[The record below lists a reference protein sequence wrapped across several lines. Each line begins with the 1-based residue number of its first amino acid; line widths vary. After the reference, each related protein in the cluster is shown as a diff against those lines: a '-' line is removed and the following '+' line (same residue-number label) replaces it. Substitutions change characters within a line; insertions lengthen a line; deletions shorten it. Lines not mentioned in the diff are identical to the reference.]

1 VAVGL
6 AAVLFLSFAAR
17 FVFGRL
23 RQRLRPGPIGPFQH
37 PKDGYRFV
45 DFGCGAGADSG
56 AIADL
61 HLTLLPDSSLPRMGR
76 PFLKHFYYSVL
87 PDEGLIFGSIA
98 YVDGIPAGFVVNTP
112 YPGEYMRLA
121 IRRHPVRFAVQAARA
136 FLAKPSRAVAALRAR
151 KRITAPPARPNEVRT
166 PRRYVEGLFLGVAPE
181 FIRSPGLHISRD
193 LMDRALRQAA
203 AFAPEIRSPIMR
215 TNVAALMLHLN
226 TGWKIVK
233 DDRVLPISADHLELS
248 HTLEREQ
255 PGA

>member
-1 VAVGL
+1 MSVGL
-6 AAVLFLSFAAR
+6 AAVLFLSLAAR

-23 RQRLRPGPIGPFQH
+23 RQGLRTGPTSPIQP
-37 PKDGYRFV
+37 PKDGYRLV

-56 AIADL
+56 ALADL
-61 HLTLLPDSSLPRMGR
+61 HLALLPDSSLPQMGLS
-76 PFLKHFYYSVL
+76 FLKHFYYSVL

-112 YPGEYMRLA
+112 YPGEYIRLA
-121 IRRHPVRFAVQAARA
+121 IRRHPIRFGVQVARA
-136 FLAKPSRAVAALRAR
+136 FLAKPSRVVAALKAR
-151 KRITAPPARPNEVRT
+151 KRITVSSAPQDEARP
-166 PRRYVEGLFLGVAPE
+166 PRKFVEGLFLGVAPE
-181 FIRSPGLHISRD
+181 FIRGPGLHISRD
-193 LMDRALRQAA
+193 LIERALRQAA

-226 TGWKIVK
+226 TGWKIEK
-233 DDRVLPISADHLELS
+233 HDRVLPIGADHLELS